1 MHSSSLSVPDKWL
14 WFCLTAAERTLIAG
28 MTPVKSSWMR
38 GVRLK
43 TTWQRCLLAERTN
56 VYVDGSLMRLNV
68 QDPGSFFDF
77 LASGLFSLL
86 YQGEKVKISRSL
98 EGKQAIRQCH
108 FFPLTGLLT
117 LGFSVQLWLS
127 LFLWHVTSTEP
138 RLEYVIWHEIKGD
151 TPEETVQQKVT
162 CAKVEHNHT
171 PWGNTKLQK
180 HRQWFPNI

>member
-1 MHSSSLSVPDKWL
+1 MALVLPDSCRENTDSGDDTCQEL
-14 WFCLTAAERTLIAG
+14 LDARCVLENYMTA
-28 MTPVKSSWMR
+28 
-38 GVRLK
+38 
-43 TTWQRCLLAERTN
+43 LLACGAHKRVCWWQFNAFECT
-56 VYVDGSLMRLNV
+56 GSRIILWLLGFWFV
-68 QDPGSFFDF
+68 FT
-77 LASGLFSLL
+77 AVSG
-86 YQGEKVKISRSL
+86 GKKVKISRSL